1 MLSSLN
7 HLKLPEVGISFHSF
21 MAAHGI
27 SSTWNVISFLLNL
40 ANSHS
45 SVKTQCTNLK
55 NKRNSVQAS
64 SPPGNIFWCLPF
76 WCGIA
81 VPSVYIPLPFHFLSP
96 PAIVGLPSC
105 LLHYR
110 LLAAL
115 KKFMALHATLCAQN
129 LSQCLTQYVLTVKWL
144 NVCKNVSRQIFL
156 TAKNKTPK

>member
-7 HLKLPEVGISFHSF
+7 HLKFPEVGISCHSF
-21 MAAHGI
+21 MAARGI
-27 SSTWNVISFLLNL
+27 SSTWNVIAFLLNL

-45 SVKTQCTNLK
+45 SIKTQCTNLK
-55 NKRNSVQAS
+55 IKEIQGKLPLPRGAS
-64 SPPGNIFWCLPF
+64 FDALPF
-76 WCGIA
+76 WWGVA

-115 KKFMALHATLCAQN
+115 KKFMPLHATLCAQN
-129 LSQCLTQYVLTVKWL
+129 LSQRLTQYVLTVKWL
-144 NVCKNVSRQIFL
+144 NACKNVSGQIFL